1 MLRTLSPQS
10 KCRAVRP
17 WRVLVGG
24 LLAASLCLLGGTPQ
38 GAAQQG
44 TEKSTINLPS
54 SKVLLAPAPGH
65 PQRTNS
71 FPTAAALSPDGRYL
85 ALLNNGRG
93 AAESGYQ
100 QSIAILDLS
109 TNQVRDFPDARL
121 PVGAHQTY
129 FLGLGFSHDGT
140 TLYAS
145 MASRTDPTGAHP
157 NDTGNGIAVYSFR
170 DGQVAP
176 QRFLK
181 IPPQP
186 LPPGKHPVKASPRI
200 PKGEAVPFP
209 AALAVL
215 AEDGSEKLLV
225 ADNLSD
231 DALLLDAATGRI
243 LQRFDLS
250 TRDVVPASYPYGV
263 VATRD
268 GRRGFVSLWNASR
281 VAELDLEQGR
291 VVRWISLLAPSSTIA
306 AGSHPTAMLLSPDE
320 RRLYVTLSNSDSV
333 AVVDTATG
341 KPHAYLST
349 LLPGQEYGGSYP
361 NALALSADATQLFV
375 ANASADAVAEFNV
388 GSQTFDPPYRATG
401 FIPTEWYP
409 TALAVH
415 GDDLFVVTGK
425 GQGTGPNAGPQPSN
439 TPDKQRKTPYI
450 VSLIRGSV
458 ARLSITE
465 ALGSL
470 AESTQEVL
478 ESNLMRG
485 TAGTIRFQGGGNPIK
500 HVIYIIKENRTYD
513 QIFGDLKPGDA
524 DPSLCMYGEKITPN
538 QHALARQFGIL
549 DNFYDS
555 GEVSGDGHLWSTAA
569 ITSDYTEKTW
579 QIAYRGNERTYD
591 YEGSVAEG
599 IPLRE
604 DQPDVNEPGTG
615 YIWANV
621 ARQGLTHRNYGE
633 YVETRW
639 CDSPEAEVS
648 PIQGTPLA
656 EGMSCPQK
664 FIRRGEPLP
673 ANVGQP
679 HGSPSP
685 WPWPVPVIG
694 QDVATKPE
702 LVGHFDPNFADFRL
716 DYPDQ
721 LRADEFL
728 NEFRDFV
735 KARQTGEGAELP
747 QFIILRLPDDHTA
760 GTQPGMPKPE
770 ASVADNDLAVGRVVE
785 AVSHSPYWD
794 DTAIFILEDDAQ
806 DGADHVDAHRS
817 TALVISKY
825 SPGTSQ
831 QPFVDRHFYTTVNM
845 LHTMEMLLGLP
856 PMNNNDAQAAV
867 MAPLFSGTGNQ
878 PPFTADRSNLQ
889 SGLIYEM
896 NSPHAPGAQES
907 SRMDFSHA
915 DAANAQE
922 LNAILWRES
931 KGDVPMPKP
940 RYSVIRPED

>member
-1 MLRTLSPQS
+1 MGRGMYLAVRRWRTLLGALLATGL
-10 KCRAVRP
+10 C
-17 WRVLVGG
+17 LVGG
-24 LLAASLCLLGGTPQ
+24 APR
-38 GAAQQG
+38 GAAQ
-44 TEKSTINLPS
+44 EAKKTINLPS
-54 SKVLLAPAPGH
+54 SKILLAPAPGH

-93 AAESGYQ
+93 SAESGYQ
-100 QSIAILDLS
+100 QSIAILDLT

-121 PVGAHQTY
+121 PVGAHQSY
-129 FLGLGFSHDGT
+129 FLGLGFSRDGRE
-140 TLYAS
+140 LYAS
-145 MASRTDPTGAHP
+145 MASRSDPTGANP

-170 DGQVAP
+170 GGQVAP
-176 QRFLK
+176 ERFLK
-181 IPPQP
+181 IPLQP
-186 LPPGKHPVKASPRI
+186 LAPGKRPVKASQKI
-200 PKGEAVPFP
+200 PEGQAVPFP
-209 AALAVL
+209 AGLAVL
-215 AEDGSEKLLV
+215 AGEGDEKLLV

-268 GRRGFVSLWNASR
+268 GRRGYVSLWNASR
-281 VAELDLEQGR
+281 VAELDLAHGR
-291 VVRWISLLAPSSTIA
+291 VVRWISLLAPNSTIA

-320 RRLYVTLSNSDSV
+320 RRLYVALSNSDAV
-333 AVVDTATG
+333 AAVDTATG
-341 KPHAYLST
+341 KPLAYLST

-361 NALALSADATQLFV
+361 NALALSGDAQQLFV
-375 ANASADAVAEFNV
+375 ANASADAVAVFDV
-388 GSQTFDPPYRATG
+388 SSQVFVPPYRATG
-401 FIPTEWYP
+401 FVPTEWYP

-425 GQGTGPNAGPQPSN
+425 GIGTGPNAGPQPPNS
-439 TPDKQRKTPYI
+439 PDKRRKTPYI

-458 ARLSITE
+458 ARLSIAE
-465 ALGSL
+465 VLGSP
-470 AESTQEVL
+470 EQSTQEVL

-485 TAGTIRFQGGGNPIK
+485 TAGTIRFQSGGNPIK

-513 QIFGDLKPGDA
+513 QVFGDLKPGDG
-524 DPSLCMYGEKITPN
+524 DPSLCMYCEKITPN
-538 QHALARQFGIL
+538 EHALARQFGIL

-555 GEVSGDGHLWSTAA
+555 GEVSGDGHVWSMAA

-579 QIAYRGNERTYD
+579 QVAYRGGQRTYD
-591 YEGSVAEG
+591 YEGRVAEG
-599 IPLRE
+599 IPLHE

-615 YIWANV
+615 YLWANA
-621 ARQGLTHRNYGE
+621 ARHGLTHRNYGE

-639 CDSPEAEVS
+639 CDSVDTETS
-648 PIQGTPLA
+648 PLQGTPLA
-656 EGMSCPQK
+656 EGMNCAQK
-664 FIRRGEPLP
+664 FIHKGEPLP

-694 QDVATKPE
+694 RDIATKPE
-702 LVGHFDPNFADFRL
+702 LVGHFDPDFADFRL

-728 NEFRDFV
+728 NEFADFV
-735 KARQTGEGAELP
+735 KARQTGRGTELP
-747 QFIILRLPDDHTA
+747 QLIILRLPDDHTA
-760 GTQPGMPKPE
+760 GTKAGMPKPA

-825 SPGTSQ
+825 SPSSSE
-831 QPFVDRHFYTTVNM
+831 QPFVDHHFYTTVNM
-845 LHTMEMLLGLP
+845 VHTMEMLLGLP

-867 MAPLFSGTGNQ
+867 MAPLFSGPGNQ
-878 PPFTADRSNLQ
+878 PPFVADHSNLEN
-889 SGLIYEM
+889 GLIYEM
-896 NSPHAPGAQES
+896 NAPDAPGARES
-907 SRMDFSHA
+907 ARMDFSHA
-915 DAANAQE
+915 DAPNAQE

-931 KGDVPMPKP
+931 KGDTPMPKP
-940 RYSVIRPED
+940 RHAVIRPED